1 MKQFVAG
8 LFIVLF
14 VSGCAASYASKYNTV
29 TKTDQFENR
38 TTTTMTGGVIDAD
51 YLGIVANSAELN
63 PFVIKDSG
71 NKIIALGVKFS
82 MEQVTT
88 TARGSWLNIGK
99 GSSAT
104 FLLNNGNDKVELYAD
119 DGVIDYSVSSAQR
132 QVYVSEFDN
141 GVFAISPKQLKKLA
155 DAQSIEIRVKGLNSS
170 IDFPR
175 RPNNSIVKAFLP
187 NLNKFYYQEVQPYL

>member
-1 MKQFVAG
+1 MKKFVAG

-29 TKTDQFENR
+29 TKTDKFENQ
-38 TTTTMTGGVIDAD
+38 TTIAMTGGVIDAD
-51 YLGIVANSAELN
+51 YLGIVSNPAELN
-63 PFVIKDSG
+63 PFVIKDSA
-71 NKIIALGVKFS
+71 NKIIAVGVKFS
-82 MEQVTT
+82 MEQLSTA
-88 TARGSWLNIGK
+88 ARGAWLNIGK
-99 GSSAT
+99 GSTTT

-119 DGVIDYSVSSAQR
+119 DGVIDYSVSSGLR
-132 QVYVSEFDN
+132 QVYVKEFDN
-141 GVFAISPKQLKKLA
+141 GVFGISPEQLKKLA

>member
-51 YLGIVANSAELN
+51 YLGIVSNSAELN

-119 DGVIDYSVSSAQR
+119 GGVIDYSVSSAQR

-141 GVFAISPKQLKKLA
+141 GVFAISPEQLKKLA
-155 DAQSIEIRVKGLNSS
+155 DAQSVEIRVKGLNSS

-187 NLNKFYYQEVQPYL
+187 NFNKFYYQEVQPYL